1 MTFFDEDFIP
11 EEDLGGEEVL
21 ADGEEERLDEEDPFD
36 DGEELK
42 ELRF

>member
-1 MTFFDEDFIP
+1 MTFFDEDIP
-11 EEDLGGEEVL
+11 EEDLNGEEIST
-21 ADGEEERLDEEDPFD
+21 DGEDERLDEEDPFD